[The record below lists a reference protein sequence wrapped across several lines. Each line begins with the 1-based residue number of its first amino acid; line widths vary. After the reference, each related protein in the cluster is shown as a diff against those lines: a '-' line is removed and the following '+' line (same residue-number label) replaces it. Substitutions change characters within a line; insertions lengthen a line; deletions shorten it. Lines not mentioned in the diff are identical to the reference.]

1 MKFLKKF
8 LSDDKTRKFRHNL
21 SIMKTHNLRFSAF
34 WLAAWL
40 GLLLFSLYLCTQC
53 DPWNENLTGLG
64 WVNGRVL
71 LMAVYTLYSSL
82 INGALSFLAMKK
94 AGEKKKA
101 ALLVFLWALGT
112 VGALIPYHHV
122 SSSPIARLQT
132 NLHLLLSSGSFAII
146 VLIWFSVLFFPHPDL
161 ELKKQARGV
170 MISIAFSFAVL
181 AISQNVSL
189 FSELFFFVSEPLALI
204 LCAKQKRSL

>member
-1 MKFLKKF
+1 
-8 LSDDKTRKFRHNL
+8 
-21 SIMKTHNLRFSAF
+21 MKTHNPRFSAF

-40 GLLLFSLYLCTQC
+40 GLLLFSIYLCTQC

-64 WVNGRVL
+64 WVDGRVL

-82 INGALSFLAMKK
+82 INGALSFLAMTK
-94 AGEKKKA
+94 AGEKRKA
-101 ALLVFLWALGT
+101 ALLVLLWALGT
-112 VGALIPYHHV
+112 IGALIPYHHV
-122 SSSPIARLQT
+122 SSSPVSGLQT

-146 VLIWFSVLFFPHPDL
+146 VLIWFSILFFPHPDL

-170 MISIAFSFAVL
+170 MLSIAFSFAVL

-189 FSELFFFVSEPLALI
+189 LSELAFFVSEPLALI
-204 LCAKQKRSL
+204 LCAKHN